1 VLKQTFALFL
11 SGLSILPSVIS
22 SFMNQDPPVQDP
34 ADEAVIPQHHRD
46 APCECT
52 HRHAEHSIF
61 GSCHGCN
68 DCSADDDLEAEHGH
82 PYQRCAC
89 TNFELAVASFEPDK
103 FSLTA

>member
-1 VLKQTFALFL
+1 
-11 SGLSILPSVIS
+11 
-22 SFMNQDPPVQDP
+22 MNQDPPVHDP
-34 ADEAVIPQHHRD
+34 DDEAVIPRHHRD
-46 APCECT
+46 APCECK